1 MAESICLHY
10 TVPGDD
16 FTRAGEAS
24 ADLKQR
30 LKKLGI
36 PPGAVRKVSIAL
48 YEGEINLAIHAH
60 GGDIDVEVDD
70 DAVRMTLSDT
80 GPGIADIA
88 LAMSEGYST
97 APDEVRSLGFGA
109 GMGLPNMKK
118 YSDEFDIQSAVGVG
132 TTVKMAVRIDGHRRA
147 RRQERRRPR
156 WSNLPILSCW
166 TKSFA
171 WAASTASSAAPP
183 RRFACATAKRIF

>member
-1 MAESICLHY
+1 MADDAIRLHY

-24 ADLKQR
+24 ADLKSR
-30 LKKLGI
+30 LKKLGL
-36 PPGAVRKVSIAL
+36 PPTAIRKVSIAL

-60 GGDIDVEVDD
+60 GGDIDVEITDD
-70 DAVRMTLSDT
+70 EVRMTLSDD
-80 GPGIADIA
+80 GPGIPDIS
-88 LAMSEGYST
+88 LAMSEGWST

-132 TTVKMAVRIDGHRRA
+132 TTVKMAVR
-147 RRQERRRPR
+147 
-156 WSNLPILSCW
+156 
-166 TKSFA
+166 
-171 WAASTASSAAPP
+171 TA
-183 RRFACATAKRIF
+183 